1 MKNSKLTFK
10 NFELEQISRKQQMI
24 IRGGNP
30 QTPPDPNEP
39 VDPSKVGGA
48 GNP

>member
-10 NFELEQISRKQQMI
+10 DFELEQISRKQQI
-24 IRGGNP
+24 VIRGGDP
-30 QTPPDPNEP
+30 QTPPTDP